1 MQSVAIFE
9 AKAKLSELVK
19 PVHVVEVTVHKKPV
33 ARIYPVFEESE
44 AFMAELKRQCTI
56 SENITEDDGLEALQN
71 WSD

>member
-19 PVHVVEVTVHKKPV
+19 SRHVVEITVHKKPV
-33 ARIYPVFEESE
+33 ARIYPVFEESA
-44 AFMAELKRQCTI
+44 AFLDELVKQCAI
-56 SENITEDDGLEALQN
+56 SEQVTEEDGLEGLQD

>member
-19 PVHVVEVTVHKKPV
+19 SGHVVEITVHKKPV

-44 AFMAELKRQCTI
+44 AFMAELKRQCVI
-56 SENITEDDGLEALQN
+56 SENITEDDGLEALQD